1 MEALDLE
8 PPADTRAVL
17 TVPSALARVAERS
30 RPVALAGQQALPVL
44 PCLLALLPDGLRR
57 GTTVSIEPGPGA
69 TALAMVLVAG
79 ASAGG
84 SWVAAVGVPSLGL
97 AATAELGV
105 APERLLVVDV
115 GPGSQAGTGPGA
127 TPVGPGRTGRV
138 VAPATVVAALIDAV
152 DIVVLGSR
160 VGSSDARRL
169 AARAREQGA
178 VVVALPGRWPGVA
191 DLRLRVDGGTWELP
205 HRVLAARRVA
215 VTAEGRGAAARARRA
230 ALWLPGPDG
239 SPAPV
244 AGADTGDEVVEV
256 GDRVIAGA
264 PA

>member
-1 MEALDLE
+1 
-8 PPADTRAVL
+8 
-17 TVPSALARVAERS
+17 
-30 RPVALAGQQALPVL
+30 
-44 PCLLALLPDGLRR
+44 
-57 GTTVSIEPGPGA
+57 
-69 TALAMVLVAG
+69 
-79 ASAGG
+79 
-84 SWVAAVGVPSLGL
+84 
-97 AATAELGV
+97 
-105 APERLLVVDV
+105 
-115 GPGSQAGTGPGA
+115 
-127 TPVGPGRTGRV
+127 
-138 VAPATVVAALIDAV
+138 VVAALIDAV